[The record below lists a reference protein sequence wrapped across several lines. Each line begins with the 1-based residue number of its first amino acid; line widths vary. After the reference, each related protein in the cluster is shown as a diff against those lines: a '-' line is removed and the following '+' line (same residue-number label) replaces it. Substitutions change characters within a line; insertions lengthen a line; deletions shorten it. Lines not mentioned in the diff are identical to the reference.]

1 MLMADLEKMERMLV
15 LIDLGHGI
23 DDARKKGL
31 IETKEDERIFKKLTK
46 EANDIKRRGGIV
58 DIPFDL

>member
-1 MLMADLEKMERMLV
+1 MADLEKMERMLV